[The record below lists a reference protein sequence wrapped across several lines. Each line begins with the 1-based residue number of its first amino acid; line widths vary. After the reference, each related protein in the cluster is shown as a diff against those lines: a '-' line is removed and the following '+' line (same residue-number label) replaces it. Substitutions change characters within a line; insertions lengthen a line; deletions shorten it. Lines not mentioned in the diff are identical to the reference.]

1 LHRKPPEAARTEA
14 QPNEVDRAEVSERLP
29 ISVTVSGV
37 KRLFGDD
44 LSQLIEF
51 AKRAEDAG
59 VAQIAMT
66 DHLAIGPR
74 TDRYPYGA
82 FPFPSDEPWP
92 EPLLTLAAMAG
103 ATRRIRLATAVLV
116 APLRPALLLA
126 KSLATLDALSGGRV
140 DLGVG
145 IGWQAEEFAAS
156 GVRFEA
162 RAARMD
168 DVLRACRV
176 LWRDAPASFQ
186 SPTVSFDDLWCIPRP
201 LQPGGVPIWFGV
213 APTPRNVARVVEM
226 GVGWMPVGTDVDAL
240 AHGVR
245 VLRDAFAAAGRD
257 PVSLGVRANVPIAL
271 GSDGRVDLDRS
282 IAEGIPRASEAG
294 ATIAAFPIA
303 AYVRRREELAGFLTR
318 LASLT
323 R

>member
-1 LHRKPPEAARTEA
+1 M
-14 QPNEVDRAEVSERLP
+14 SERLP
-29 ISVTVSGV
+29 ISLTVSGV

-51 AKRAEDAG
+51 SKRAEDAG
-59 VAQIAMT
+59 IDQIAMT
-66 DHLAIGPR
+66 DHLAIGPH
-74 TDRYPYGA
+74 TERYPYGA
-82 FPFPSDEPWP
+82 FPFPNDEPWP
-92 EPLLTLAAMAG
+92 EPLLTLAAIAG
-103 ATRRIRLATAVLV
+103 ATRRIRLATAVLI

-126 KSLATLDALSGGRV
+126 KSLATLDVLSGGRV

-145 IGWQAEEFAAS
+145 TGWQKEEFAAS
-156 GVRFEA
+156 GVPFET

-201 LQPGGVPIWFGV
+201 VQPGGVPIWFGV
-213 APTPRNVARVVEM
+213 PPTPRNVARVVEM
-226 GVGWMPVGTDVDAL
+226 GVGWVPVGTDLDAL
-240 AHGVR
+240 ASGAR

-257 PVSLGVRANVPIAL
+257 PAMLGVRANVPFAIGA
-271 GSDGRVDLDRS
+271 DGRVDLDRS

-303 AYVRRREELAGFLTR
+303 AYVRRREDLPALLKR
-318 LASLT
+318 LALLA
-323 R
+323 

>member
-1 LHRKPPEAARTEA
+1 MSLT
-14 QPNEVDRAEVSERLP
+14 
-29 ISVTVSGV
+29 ISGV

-44 LSQLIEF
+44 LAQLIEF

-59 VAQIAMT
+59 IHQIAMT
-66 DHLAIGPR
+66 DHLAIGPH
-74 TDRYPYGA
+74 TDRYPYGP
-82 FPFPSDEPWP
+82 FPFPNDEPWP

-103 ATRRIRLATAVLV
+103 ATQRIRLATAVLI

-145 IGWQAEEFAAS
+145 TGWQSEEFAAA
-156 GVRFEA
+156 GVPFEA

-176 LWRDAPASFQ
+176 LWRDAPASFH

-201 LQPGGVPIWFGV
+201 VQPGGVPIWFGV
-213 APTPRNVARVVEM
+213 APTPRNVDRVVEM
-226 GVGWMPVGTDVDAL
+226 GVGWMPVGTDLVAL
-240 AHGVR
+240 AVGVR
-245 VLRDAFAAAGRD
+245 TLRAAFAAAGRD
-257 PVSLGVRANVPIAL
+257 PATLGVRANVPIAVD
-271 GSDGRVDLDRS
+271 GDGRVDLDRS
-282 IAEGIPRASEAG
+282 LAEGIPRVRDAG

-303 AYVRRREELAGFLTR
+303 AFVRDARGLDPFLAR
-318 LASLT
+318 MRSLQS
-323 R
+323 

>member
-1 LHRKPPEAARTEA
+1 M
-14 QPNEVDRAEVSERLP
+14 SERLP
-29 ISVTVSGV
+29 ISLTVSGV

-44 LSQLIEF
+44 LSQLIDF

-59 VAQIAMT
+59 IDQIAMT
-66 DHLAIGPR
+66 DHLAIGPH
-74 TDRYPYGA
+74 TERYPYGA
-82 FPFPSDEPWP
+82 FPFPNDEPWP

-103 ATRRIRLATAVLV
+103 ATRRIRLATAVLI

-126 KSLATLDALSGGRV
+126 KSLATLDVLSGGRV

-145 IGWQAEEFAAS
+145 TGWQKEEFAAS
-156 GVRFEA
+156 GVPFET

-201 LQPGGVPIWFGV
+201 VQPGGVPIWFGV
-213 APTPRNVARVVEM
+213 PPTPRNVARVVEM
-226 GVGWMPVGTDVDAL
+226 GVGWVPVGTDLDAL
-240 AHGVR
+240 ASGAR

-257 PVSLGVRANVPIAL
+257 PAMLGVRANVPFAIGA
-271 GSDGRVDLDRS
+271 DGRVDLDRS

-303 AYVRRREELAGFLTR
+303 AYVRRREDLPALLKR
-318 LASLT
+318 LALLA
-323 R
+323 

>member
-1 LHRKPPEAARTEA
+1 M
-14 QPNEVDRAEVSERLP
+14 SERLP
-29 ISVTVSGV
+29 ISLTVSGV

-44 LSQLIEF
+44 LSQLIDF

-59 VAQIAMT
+59 IDQIAMT
-66 DHLAIGPR
+66 DHLAIGPH
-74 TDRYPYGA
+74 TERYPYGA
-82 FPFPSDEPWP
+82 FPFPNDEPWP

-103 ATRRIRLATAVLV
+103 ATRRIRLATAVLI

-126 KSLATLDALSGGRV
+126 KSLATLDVLSGGRV

-145 IGWQAEEFAAS
+145 TGWQKEEFAAS
-156 GVRFEA
+156 GVPFET

-201 LQPGGVPIWFGV
+201 VQPGGVPIWFGV

-226 GVGWMPVGTDVDAL
+226 GVGWVPVGSDLDAL
-240 AHGVR
+240 ASGAR

-257 PVSLGVRANVPIAL
+257 PAMLGVRANVPFAN
-271 GSDGRVDLDRS
+271 GADGRVDLDRS

-303 AYVRRREELAGFLTR
+303 AYVRRREDLPALLKR
-318 LASLT
+318 LALLA
-323 R
+323 

>member
-1 LHRKPPEAARTEA
+1 
-14 QPNEVDRAEVSERLP
+14 VSERLP
-29 ISVTVSGV
+29 ISLTVSGV

-44 LSQLIEF
+44 LSQLIDF

-59 VAQIAMT
+59 IDQIAMT

-74 TDRYPYGA
+74 TDRYPYGP
-82 FPFPSDEPWP
+82 FPFPNDEPWP
-92 EPLLTLAAMAG
+92 EPLLTLAAIAG
-103 ATRRIRLATAVLV
+103 ATRRIRLATAVLI

-126 KSLATLDALSGGRV
+126 KSIATLDALSGGRV

-145 IGWQAEEFAAS
+145 TGWQREEFAAA
-156 GVRFEA
+156 GVPFEA

-176 LWRDAPASFQ
+176 LWRDAPASFD
-186 SPTVSFDDLWCIPRP
+186 SPTLSFDDLWCIPRP
-201 LQPGGVPIWFGV
+201 VQPGGVPIWFGV

-226 GVGWMPVGTDVDAL
+226 GVGWVPVGSDVPAL
-240 AHGVR
+240 ADGVR
-245 VLRDAFAAAGRD
+245 TLRAGFAAAGRD
-257 PVSLGVRANVPIAL
+257 PATLGVRANVPIAV
-271 GSDGRVDLDRS
+271 GADGRVDLDRS
-282 IAEGIPRASEAG
+282 IAEGIPRVREAG

-303 AYVRRREELAGFLTR
+303 AYLRRREDLADFLTR
-318 LASLT
+318 FALRT